1 MEDDNVSE
9 GWRRDGQGEVRRL
22 RHACTTGGTQHHTSE
37 VEMENPPEGRRAMVD
52 IRKLIEAQE
61 IKKDE
66 TDMQVL
72 ETAARIERKMRMEL
86 SWKTKREHYKYRTW
100 AMEWLMDTSVD
111 SAVTVGSRMVDNT
124 VHEVITEICNGGED
138 ASKEKS
144 ARRMTDVSL

>member
-1 MEDDNVSE
+1 
-9 GWRRDGQGEVRRL
+9 
-22 RHACTTGGTQHHTSE
+22 
-37 VEMENPPEGRRAMVD
+37 MVD
-52 IRKLIEAQE
+52 IRKPIEAQE

-66 TDMQVL
+66 ADMQVL
-72 ETAARIERKMRMEL
+72 ETAARLERKMRMEL
-86 SWKTKREHYKYRTW
+86 SWETKREHYKYRTW